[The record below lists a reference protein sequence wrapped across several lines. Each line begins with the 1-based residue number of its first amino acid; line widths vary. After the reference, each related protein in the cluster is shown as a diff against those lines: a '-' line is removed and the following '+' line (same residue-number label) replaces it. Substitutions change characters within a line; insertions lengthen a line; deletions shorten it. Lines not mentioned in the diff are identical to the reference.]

1 MSVTTKR
8 SELVLAR
15 RVKLLNQFDV
25 AKLLGISQAKYSLI
39 ENGYKSPT
47 PQEAQKLIAMFGL
60 LYLNATSD
68 GLTATIKQLWRPKIE
83 DKRE

>member
-1 MSVTTKR
+1 
-8 SELVLAR
+8 
-15 RVKLLNQFDV
+15 VKLLNQFDV

-60 LYLNATSD
+60 KPNYFEED
-68 GLTATIKQLWRPKIE
+68 GSV
-83 DKRE
+83 

>member
-15 RVKLLNQFDV
+15 RVKLLSQFDV

-60 LYLNATSD
+60 KPNYFEED
-68 GLTATIKQLWRPKIE
+68 GSVCG
-83 DKRE
+83 